1 VLLEKTLGFI
11 LEMTAQ
17 LPHISAQSVS
27 DHLRGPPM
35 GEFLNWLRS
44 CFIRVCKASMAGFRD
59 R

>member
-35 GEFLNWLRS
+35 GEFLNWLKYEQ
-44 CFIRVCKASMAGFRD
+44 CDIQEG
-59 R
+59 

>member
-35 GEFLNWLRS
+35 GEFLNWLKYLVMPKLVNWKR
-44 CFIRVCKASMAGFRD
+44 K
-59 R
+59 